1 MSDVWMCACGR
12 LSKPALIVP
21 NHAALMHAYPL
32 VIGGPKVSAQI
43 VAIEQPHSS
52 APRAETAL

>member
-1 MSDVWMCACGR
+1 MCACAR

-21 NHAALMHAYPL
+21 NHAALMQAYPL
-32 VIGGPKVSAQI
+32 VIGGPKVSARI

>member
-1 MSDVWMCACGR
+1 MCAAAR

-21 NHAALMHAYPL
+21 NHAALMRAYPL
-32 VIGGPKVSAQI
+32 VIGGAKVSAQI

-52 APRAETAL
+52 AARAEIAS